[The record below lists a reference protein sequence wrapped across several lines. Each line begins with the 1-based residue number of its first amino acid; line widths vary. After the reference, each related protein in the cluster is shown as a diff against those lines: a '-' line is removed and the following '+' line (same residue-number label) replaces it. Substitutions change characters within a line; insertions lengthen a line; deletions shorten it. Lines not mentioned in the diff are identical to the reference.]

1 MAYEPIMVPPK
12 NPQRRRT
19 VLVVI
24 GVVLS
29 LCCLGGVVG
38 GFVLRDVF
46 QQATG
51 PARDT
56 VDTFAEAM
64 IGRDYPT
71 AYGQLCGQLRNR
83 QSQADFAREQ
93 AEAFTPTDY
102 EIVGLSVVNNNGR
115 LNGRADVRWTLPNGT
130 SGTQV
135 LTLVKEDGDWRI
147 CG

>member
-19 VLVVI
+19 LLVVI

-46 QQATG
+46 QEAVG
-51 PARDT
+51 PARDS
-56 VDTFAEAM
+56 VDAFAAAM
-64 IGRDYPT
+64 VEKDFPT
-71 AYGQLCGQLRNR
+71 AYGQLCGRLRDR
-83 QSQADFAREQ
+83 QNETDFARQQTES
-93 AEAFTPTDY
+93 FTATGYD
-102 EIVGLSVVNNNGR
+102 IVNVNVVNTNGR
-115 LNGRADVRWTLPNGT
+115 LHGRADVRWTLPNG
-130 SGTQV
+130 SGGTQV

-147 CG
+147 CD